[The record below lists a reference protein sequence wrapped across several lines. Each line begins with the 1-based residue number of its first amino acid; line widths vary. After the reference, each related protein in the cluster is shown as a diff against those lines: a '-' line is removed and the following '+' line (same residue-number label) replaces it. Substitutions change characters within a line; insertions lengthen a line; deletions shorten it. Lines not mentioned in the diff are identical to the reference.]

1 MDKGLK
7 IGGMTLG
14 GFTASKV
21 LVLLLLC
28 MCSSAYGQIYKV
40 VDKDGNV
47 TYTDQ
52 APADGSPPMD
62 LPELSVVTTDYAEES
77 TEPAAAVPAEE
88 AEAAAEETKPLTR
101 KELRNLYRD
110 FRISRPAPEETFWGT
125 ENTVVMAWESS
136 EPLQEG
142 LTVRFNLDGAAQQ
155 AGTER
160 MIAVTLDR
168 GSHTVS
174 ASIVDANGRSL
185 MTTDT
190 VTFYVHQQS
199 VRGNGP

>member
-1 MDKGLK
+1 
-7 IGGMTLG
+7 
-14 GFTASKV
+14 
-21 LVLLLLC
+21 
-28 MCSSAYGQIYKV
+28 
-40 VDKDGNV
+40 
-47 TYTDQ
+47 
-52 APADGSPPMD
+52 
-62 LPELSVVTTDYAEES
+62 
-77 TEPAAAVPAEE
+77 
-88 AEAAAEETKPLTR
+88 
-101 KELRNLYRD
+101 
-110 FRISRPAPEETFWGT
+110 
-125 ENTVVMAWESS
+125 MAWESS